1 MDRLLIIEDSLVIQ
15 KILEHLVMQ
24 EMDCVVDI
32 AGSLAEGRG
41 LLADNDYSC
50 ALVDLCLPDAA
61 NGEVV
66 ELVLDAGIPTIVL
79 TSNINL
85 QLRERI
91 LGMGVVDYVLK
102 ENRDCYRYAVSL
114 AGQLLRNRQIKVL
127 VADDS
132 VTSRNYIAQLLEQ
145 LQFQVIAVNDGA
157 AAWQALTTTSDIQLV
172 ITDYQ
177 MPVMDGFELVTQI
190 RSQYDRD
197 VLPVI
202 GLSSVDNSHLS
213 ARFIKHGA
221 NDFLS
226 KPFIQEEFQWRVL
239 KTMEQMELIRQIRD
253 VSNRDYLTGLYNRRY
268 FFSKGA
274 PLVELAN
281 SQGAPM
287 TVAILDLDHFK
298 QINDT
303 FGHDAGDAVLK
314 QVSTLLS
321 ESFSQ
326 FVVAR
331 FGGEEFVV
339 LLPGIGGDQAHSLME
354 LFRMRVAASTIV
366 NNGERIS
373 VTSSIGVAV
382 VDGGDLPMT
391 IRRADEALYRA
402 KAAGRNRV
410 EMA

>member
-15 KILEHLVMQ
+15 KILEHLINQ
-24 EMDCVVDI
+24 ELGCELDV
-32 AGSLAEGRG
+32 ASSLAEGRQ
-41 LLADNDYSC
+41 LLAERDYSC

-79 TSNINL
+79 TSNIDL

-132 VTSRNYIAQLLEQ
+132 VTSRNYITQLLEQ
-145 LQFQVIAVNDGA
+145 LLFQVIAVEDGA
-157 AAWQALTTTSDIQLV
+157 AAWQVLTSTPDIQLV

-177 MPVMDGFELVTQI
+177 MPVMDGFQLVTQI

-202 GLSSVDNSHLS
+202 GLSSVDNTHLS

-226 KPFIQEEFQWRVL
+226 KPFIQEEFQCRVL
-239 KTMEQMELIRQIRD
+239 KTMEQLELIRQIRD
-253 VSNRDYLTGLYNRRY
+253 ASNRDYLTGLYNRRY
-268 FFSKGA
+268 FFAKGT
-274 PLVELAN
+274 PLAEQAN
-281 SQGAPM
+281 RQGAPM

-303 FGHDAGDAVLK
+303 YGHDAGDAVLK
-314 QVSTLLS
+314 QMSALLT

-326 FVVAR
+326 FLVAR
-331 FGGEEFVV
+331 FGGEEFVI
-339 LLPGIGGDQAHSLME
+339 LLPGISRSQGGSLLE
-354 LFRMRVAASTIV
+354 LFRNKVADTAFHSDGQGIA
-366 NNGERIS
+366 
-373 VTSSIGVAV
+373 VTSSIGMAV
-382 VDGGDLPMT
+382 LDGDDLPAT

-402 KAAGRNRV
+402 KAGGRNRV